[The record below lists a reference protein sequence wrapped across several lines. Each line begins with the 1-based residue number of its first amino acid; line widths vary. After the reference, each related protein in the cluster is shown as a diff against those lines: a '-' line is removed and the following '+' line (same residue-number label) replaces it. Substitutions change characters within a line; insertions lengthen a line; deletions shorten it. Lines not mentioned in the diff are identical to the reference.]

1 MQPATLGNFVFDE
14 LLQKICNGGFRQG
27 QKLPSEAALSEEYH
41 VSRPVIRAAIQRLRS
56 QGLVET
62 TKGLGSFVCRTSVS
76 DVIKM
81 APVDTVTDTLLCYE
95 YRAAVEGEIAY
106 HAAQR
111 CNAVDRIQIQK
122 AFEASE
128 SAFSNKAK
136 DALLT
141 DLQFHLAIAEASH
154 NRFYIQALQTIKI
167 QMTDGMEAV
176 SDYFVGNKARHNSIK
191 SMEHSLILEAILQG
205 DGAMAKAAMQLHLE
219 RSKNWLCDISKQ

>member
-1 MQPATLGNFVFDE
+1 MQPATLGGYVFDE

-27 QKLPSEAALSEEYH
+27 QKLPSEAALAEEYG
-41 VSRPVIRAAIQRLRS
+41 VSRPVIRTAIQRLRN

-76 DVIKM
+76 CVIQM
-81 APVDTVTDTLLCYE
+81 SPVDTVSDTLLCYE

-106 HAAQR
+106 HAARR
-111 CNAVDRIQIQK
+111 CNAADRIRIQK

-128 SAFSNKAK
+128 SAFSSN
-136 DALLT
+136 DDRALLA

-167 QMTDGMEAV
+167 QMTDGMNAV

-191 SMEHSLILEAILQG
+191 SMEHSLILEAIQRG
-205 DGAMAKAAMQLHLE
+205 DGSMAKAAMRLHIE
-219 RSKNWLCDISKQ
+219 RSKNWLSSIAR